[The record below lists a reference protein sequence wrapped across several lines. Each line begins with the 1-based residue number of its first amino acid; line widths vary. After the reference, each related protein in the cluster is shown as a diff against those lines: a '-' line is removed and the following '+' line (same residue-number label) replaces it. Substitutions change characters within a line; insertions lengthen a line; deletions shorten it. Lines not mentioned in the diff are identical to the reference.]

1 PLATYVL
8 LYSTP
13 WEDQLEIVVAKL
25 LIIRVSVQTP
35 YAPVRSLLTRI
46 EVLGD
51 VLAANSASVQNPCRQ
66 MLEGQ
71 EANLA
76 NFSFFFSV
84 NGSSFL
90 SCSSD
95 IGAIVVVNAMRR
107 REEDRRL
114 VVLFYRESEGL
125 VVLQLHG

>member
-1 PLATYVL
+1 
-8 LYSTP
+8 
-13 WEDQLEIVVAKL
+13 
-25 LIIRVSVQTP
+25 
-35 YAPVRSLLTRI
+35 
-46 EVLGD
+46 D

-125 VVLQLHG
+125 VVLQLHGWNSKYTTQSRTLQADGDAEFP